1 MLRAPMSFFDTT
13 PVGRIMNRFSKDID
27 TIDVN
32 IPITIRVLVSS
43 LAVVIGTIVVI
54 SYTTPVFLCVLL
66 PLGLLYYF
74 IQRFYISSS
83 RQLRRIDSILR
94 SPIYTHFGETVTGCS
109 SIRAFGQQERFINRS
124 DFLMDENQKSYFLS
138 CLCNRWLAVSLDFI
152 ATCIVLFA
160 GLFAVLARDTT
171 SGGLAGLSVSSALQ
185 ITLALNMVVMMTS
198 EMETFTVAVERV
210 VEYTELDKEAPTII
224 NGARPPLDWPQHGRV
239 KFCDYATRYR
249 PGLPLVLRGLNF
261 QINAKEKLGIVGRT
275 GAGKSSM
282 TLALFRI
289 IEAATGCIVI
299 DDQVIGK
306 MGLHD
311 LRSKLTIIPQD
322 PVLFTG
328 PLRVNLDP
336 FEQYTDE
343 EVWRSLEHAHL
354 KDFVTSLPSGLQHDC
369 AEGGE
374 NLSVGQR
381 QLICLARAL
390 LRKSKILVLDE
401 ATAAVDLETDDFI
414 QETIR
419 TEFADSTVITIAHR
433 LNTIMDYDRVLV
445 LDEGTIKEL
454 DSPEALLRDRESIFY
469 GLAKQTGL
477 V

>member
-1 MLRAPMSFFDTT
+1 
-13 PVGRIMNRFSKDID
+13 
-27 TIDVN
+27 
-32 IPITIRVLVSS
+32 
-43 LAVVIGTIVVI
+43 
-54 SYTTPVFLCVLL
+54 
-66 PLGLLYYF
+66 
-74 IQRFYISSS
+74 
-83 RQLRRIDSILR
+83 
-94 SPIYTHFGETVTGCS
+94 
-109 SIRAFGQQERFINRS
+109 
-124 DFLMDENQKSYFLS
+124 
-138 CLCNRWLAVSLDFI
+138 
-152 ATCIVLFA
+152 
-160 GLFAVLARDTT
+160 
-171 SGGLAGLSVSSALQ
+171 
-185 ITLALNMVVMMTS
+185 
-198 EMETFTVAVERV
+198 METYTVAVERILD
-210 VEYTELDKEAPTII
+210 YTELDEEAPTIV
-224 NGARPPLDWPQHGRV
+224 NGAQPPLDWPQHGRV

-261 QINAKEKLGIVGRT
+261 QINAKEK
-275 GAGKSSM
+275 
-282 TLALFRI
+282 
-289 IEAATGCIVI
+289 
-299 DDQVIGK
+299 
-306 MGLHD
+306 
-311 LRSKLTIIPQD
+311 D

-454 DSPEALLRDRESIFY
+454 NSPEALLRDRESIFY
-469 GLAKQTGL
+469 GMAKQTGL